1 MHRDLIPIRASWGS
15 FGSSPHIH
23 VLRDQ
28 TSAQFN
34 HRNVFLLFDLQILEK
49 QKAELL
55 ALIKK
60 QMKLIDVLKKQKIHL
75 ESSSL
80 IHFQQDELTKYI
92 NFGVPAKPVG

>member
-1 MHRDLIPIRASWGS
+1 
-15 FGSSPHIH
+15 
-23 VLRDQ
+23 V
-28 TSAQFN
+28 
-34 HRNVFLLFDLQILEK
+34 LEK

-80 IHFQQDELTKYI
+80 ISFQEDELIKYI
-92 NFGVPAKPVG
+92 NFGVPNKSSV